1 MIDLFRRA
9 PLRITRPDAPQ
20 ALIDLVARLEDNVYA
35 AEPIGSRVTCDPAP
49 QDTDIDWL
57 LLIRDPSRDDASAA
71 DLLAKNAYDVLK
83 AAGFGQDG
91 EPEFYTGSNRGCFRS
106 WRLGDLNVITTP
118 DGEFYRRFITA
129 THLAKRFNLLDKA
142 DRIALFQ
149 VVLYDVAIEMLEEST
164 PVANHDAIPSEP
176 MA

>member
-9 PLRITRPDAPQ
+9 PLRITDPDAPS
-20 ALIDLVARLEDNVYA
+20 ALVGLIARLDDLVYA

-57 LLIRDPSRDDASAA
+57 LLIRDPTKDDASAA
-71 DLLAKNAYDVLK
+71 DLLSQNAYDVLK
-83 AAGFGQDG
+83 AAGFSQDG
-91 EPEFYTGSNRGCFRS
+91 QPEFYTGTNRGEFRS
-106 WRLGDLNVITTP
+106 WRLGDLNVVTTP

-149 VVLYDVAIEMLEEST
+149 VVLYDVAIEMLQESVPAT
-164 PVANHDAIPSEP
+164 GTDPIPSESVR
-176 MA
+176 